1 MSVVSRI
8 TLFLLASFLAF
19 NAGAWDRGKVE
30 RFATLP
36 AGALNPEGIAV
47 EPRSG
52 DVYVTGFN
60 PAGTGPAQIY
70 VFDEDGRFQRT
81 IRVSGVNPSS
91 SALLGLD
98 FHPTTHRLLVIDF
111 GAGNVLDVNPTSG
124 AATVFMPAAAGDGL
138 NALTF
143 DHLGNVYVSA
153 SFTGRVY
160 RTGPSGGTPIVWAED
175 PQLTPPVPQTLKP
188 NGFPPFG
195 ANGLQ
200 FNSDESALFVANT
213 ANDTVV
219 RIPSKTDAAGAPV
232 AETPEVFTNSING
245 ADGLFV
251 DRRDNVWVCANQ
263 SDEIVVVD
271 KTGKAISKLGDFGGI
286 KDGKPVGLLFP
297 ASLARRGDSIYI
309 TNLSLDLRPVVG
321 QQSIVSQ
328 YAAQVKRHT
337 IARIRFRVLGFGDGD
352 DHGHDHD

>member
-1 MSVVSRI
+1 MSSVSRI
-8 TLFLLASFLAF
+8 TLFLLASFLVAF

-36 AGALNPEGIAV
+36 PGALNPEGIAV

-81 IRVSGVNPSS
+81 IRVSGVTPSS

-111 GAGNVLDVNPTSG
+111 GAGNVLDVNPHSG
-124 AATVFMPAAAGDGL
+124 VASVFMPATAGDGL

-143 DHLGNVYVSA
+143 DHLGNVYVSD

-213 ANDTVV
+213 ANDTIV
-219 RIPSKTDAAGAPV
+219 RIPSKAGVGGAPV

-251 DRRDNVWVCANQ
+251 DRHDNVWVCANQ

-271 KTGKAISKLGDFGGI
+271 KTGKAISKLGDFDGL

-297 ASLARRGDSIYI
+297 ASLVRRGDWIYI

-328 YAAQVKRHT
+328 YAADVKRHT
-337 IARIRFRVLGFGDGD
+337 IARIRARVLGFKHGD
-352 DHGHDHD
+352 DD

>member
-8 TLFLLASFLAF
+8 TLFLLASFLVAF

-36 AGALNPEGIAV
+36 AGALNPEGIAI

-60 PAGTGPAQIY
+60 PTGAGAGQIY
-70 VFDEDGRFQRT
+70 VFDDDGRFIRT
-81 IRVSGVNPSS
+81 ITVTGST

-98 FHPTTHRLLVIDF
+98 FHPTTHALLVLDI
-111 GAGNVLDVNPTSG
+111 GAGNVLDVDPRTG
-124 AATVFMPAAAGDGL
+124 VATTIMSAGPSAGL

-143 DHLGNVYVSA
+143 DRAGNIYVSA
-153 SFTGRVY
+153 SFSGVIF
-160 RTGPSGGTPIVWAED
+160 RTGPHGGPATIWKSD
-175 PQLTPPVPQTLKP
+175 PLLTTT
-188 NGFPPFG
+188 GFPPFG
-195 ANGLQ
+195 ANGLD

-213 ANDTVV
+213 GNDTVV
-219 RIPSKTDAAGAPV
+219 RIAKNGDVAGA
-232 AETPEVFTNSING
+232 ATVFTNSING
-245 ADGLFV
+245 ADGLFL
-251 DRRDNVWVCANQ
+251 DEHDNVWVCANQ

-271 KTGKAISKLGDFGGI
+271 KTGKAISKLGDF
-286 KDGKPVGLLFP
+286 DGLRDGSPVGLLFP
-297 ASLARRGDSIYI
+297 ASLVRHGDWIYI

-328 YAAQVKRHT
+328 YAADVKRHT
-337 IARIRFRVLGFGDGD
+337 IARIRARVLGFKHGD
-352 DHGHDHD
+352 DD